1 MSRPTGRLLL
11 LCVLLCVWE
20 PVNLAMSAS
29 SDLASIVTDTAVRT
43 AFLVFRVFVAGIGV
57 AAGLALWNGRFHGIA
72 MAQTALGLAAI
83 AAVIRFTWFP
93 GNTPP
98 GLRLAYGAVFVGY
111 NAAWFL
117 YLVTLKR
124 GRESFP

>member
-1 MSRPTGRLLL
+1 MPRPSGRLLL

-20 PVNLAMSAS
+20 PLNLAMSAS
-29 SDLASIVTDTAVRT
+29 SDLPAIVTDTSVRI
-43 AFLVFRVFVAGIGV
+43 AFLVFRVFVAGIGI
-57 AAGLALWNGRFHGIA
+57 AAGLALWNDRFHGFA
-72 MAQTALGLAAI
+72 MAKAALTLSAV

-98 GLRLAYGAVFVGY
+98 GLRLAYGLVFVGY

-117 YLVTLKR
+117 YLATYKTTR
-124 GRESFP
+124 G